1 MSSESGGGELVLF
14 STKEKT
20 PVLYP
25 LSYGL
30 KSPVHRLS
38 ISWGCGNNLRVT
50 VLRNPELRDDDDG
63 EVGGKVVNVRLSGED
78 GEISDPQWRRIAY
91 GSVSPFALLQSRRNS
106 ISSLSKM
113 DMSSSLYQTAWWEY
127 VMEYSRDIKSLLSNT
142 ISLPAPLIEDPRSVI
157 KVRWSFWFYNWF
169 ECGALLMDVP
179 VNIHMQN
186 AEEPTSLK
194 AAWELME
201 LFYADKTCLSWLP
214 ERLVDWLSAIEDD
227 PRYWEVMASALSV
240 GWLEI
245 VVSTFFLGLGVLC
258 NLILNVKLLHL
269 HGSYQLD
276 QLGHRETR
284 ERWQSQITKLECSA
298 FWVQCAHHQTREG
311 LRNMLKIM
319 IGNADCLRAATCNW
333 MELFVSHL
341 LYLRPFT
348 KGLDGMHSLA
358 QKCVQSKPVNTS
370 HKLLRLLIGILGEN
384 TESVP
389 KNLAP
394 GRQAMMVA
402 HAMEL
407 LTAGSEEGEVLV
419 HEEQRKL
426 GGINMEELHRLV
438 YAQVLSS
445 HALTWQ
451 IAPIYLASC
460 EKQGLGLLELLFYR
474 QPVQEN
480 QMLIKDLVR
489 SLHLISGVHHWKHG
503 RKGSGIFWLQ
513 QARDE
518 NCLSVIAQQ
527 LFDSVG
533 KSLSDESLKQWEGLV
548 ELLGSESQI
557 SGGLDFLHKYRDFK
571 RSLKV
576 VHDGKTIDAAH
587 EAVERLVSVCIE
599 AVELART
606 FAVECNTDQPDVEQ
620 ITRAI
625 NSKESREKLAMATR
639 ALLAVIYASP
649 NRCYISPS
657 RIKIQSLTCSSS
669 SHYYQRQSRKNHRI
683 ARSYSSDSDSSVLQ
697 PPDVAR
703 LAQTARISLTPAEV
717 LAFSLLSNLLC
728 PIEEC
733 ETKIRRVID
742 WFGQLQQVD
751 VNSVEPAIRAG

>member
-1 MSSESGGGELVLF
+1 MPGMNPKSSDGELVPF
-14 STKEKT
+14 STKEKS
-20 PVLYP
+20 PAVYP
-25 LSYGL
+25 LRYGL
-30 KSPVHRLS
+30 KSRAHRLS

-50 VLRNPELRDDDDG
+50 VLGNPEPRDDDDDG
-63 EVGGKVVNVRLSGED
+63 EAGGEVVNVRLSGED
-78 GEISDPQWRRIAY
+78 GEIGDAQWRRIAY

-106 ISSLSKM
+106 ISSLFKM
-113 DMSSSLYQTAWWEY
+113 DTSPSLYQTAWWEY
-127 VMEYSRDIKSLLSNT
+127 VMEFSKEIKSLLSD
-142 ISLPAPLIEDPRSVI
+142 SVSSPAPLIEDPRSVI
-157 KVRWSFWFYNWF
+157 KT
-169 ECGALLMDVP
+169 
-179 VNIHMQN
+179 

-201 LFYADKTCLSWLP
+201 MFYADKTCLSWLP
-214 ERLVDWLSAIEDD
+214 ERLVDWLSDYDVLLSSSHPTIYSKLEDFQKELVGLQAIEDD

-245 VVSTFFLGLGVLC
+245 VV
-258 NLILNVKLLHL
+258 KLLHL

-276 QLGHRETR
+276 QLGNRETENGLVEAVAVLISKMPRMRPKLESGMFGECFAAKPDFMKTR

-319 IGNADCLRAATCNW
+319 MGNVDCLSAATSNW

-348 KGLDGMHSLA
+348 KGLEGIHNLA

-384 TESVP
+384 TEVV
-389 KNLAP
+389 LAVCSKEF
-394 GRQAMMVA
+394 GSWMVA

-419 HEEQRKL
+419 HEEQRNL

-451 IAPIYLASC
+451 IAPVYLSSC

-474 QPVQEN
+474 QPVQDN
-480 QMLIKDLVR
+480 QLLIK
-489 SLHLISGVHHWKHG
+489 SLEICRLYELSYVSAKLMKISGVHHWKHG

-518 NCLSVIAQQ
+518 HCLKVISQQ

-548 ELLGSESQI
+548 ELLGSDSQI

-571 RSLKV
+571 RSLNLVK
-576 VHDGKTIDAAH
+576 DGKAIDAAH
-587 EAVERLVSVCIE
+587 EAVERLVS
-599 AVELART
+599 LM
-606 FAVECNTDQPDVEQ
+606 
-620 ITRAI
+620 
-625 NSKESREKLAMATR
+625 K
-639 ALLAVIYASP
+639 
-649 NRCYISPS
+649 SPS
-657 RIKIQSLTCSSS
+657 TPQRFWLPLLHDSLKLLNWPERSLLNVAQTNLMLNKLQEASIAKIRPGFIEPDLSAQ
-669 SHYYQRQSRKNHRI
+669 
-683 ARSYSSDSDSSVLQ
+683 AVGSV
-697 PPDVAR
+697 R
-703 LAQTARISLTPAEV
+703 LA
-717 LAFSLLSNLLC
+717 LATNLGRAFL
-728 PIEEC
+728 EEC
-733 ETKIRRVID
+733 
-742 WFGQLQQVD
+742 
-751 VNSVEPAIRAG
+751 